1 MLPLSCGESSSE
13 SLEEI
18 SHNSYLK
25 RKKKKK
31 KRKTNSHTSLYST
44 FKKSVLHFNPVFV
57 AFWIFPLQHLT
68 QQWGEA
74 SWAVTQPV
82 INRISFV

>member
-25 RKKKKK
+25 RKKKKEK
-31 KRKTNSHTSLYST
+31 KKD
-44 FKKSVLHFNPVFV
+44 K
-57 AFWIFPLQHLT
+57 
-68 QQWGEA
+68 
-74 SWAVTQPV
+74 
-82 INRISFV
+82 